1 MSSASKIVTLLLK
14 KYPQPKIALNFT
26 NALELLI
33 ATILS
38 ARCTDIKVNE
48 VTKHL
53 FKAYKSAKD
62 YAHADP
68 KVFEAEIKP
77 TGFYKNKAKMII
89 KCCTIIADDFNGT
102 VPDNMESLTL
112 LPGVGR
118 KTANVVLGS
127 AFGKQAMAVDTH
139 VLRVT
144 NRLGL
149 AHSEKPDD
157 VEKELI
163 QQVPSGKVTS
173 FNLALILHGR
183 ETCKAAKPLCPD
195 CVLFKECQW
204 PDKTSAS

>member
-1 MSSASKIVTLLLK
+1 MSNARKIVTLLLK

-26 NALELLI
+26 NSLELLI

-48 VTKHL
+48 VTKHI
-53 FKAYKSAKD
+53 FKTYKSAKD
-62 YAHADP
+62 YANADT
-68 KVFEAEIKP
+68 KLFEAEIKP

-89 KCCTIIADDFNGT
+89 KCCSIIADDFNGK
-102 VPDNMESLTL
+102 VPDSMESLTV

-127 AFGKQAMAVDTH
+127 AFGKQVMAVDTH
-139 VLRVT
+139 VLRVS

-149 AHSEKPDD
+149 AHSEKPDI
-157 VEKELI
+157 VEKELVD
-163 QQVPSGKVTS
+163 QVPEGKLTS

-183 ETCKAAKPLCPD
+183 ETCKALKPVCPE
-195 CVLFKECQW
+195 CVLFKECEW
-204 PDKTSAS
+204 PDRTSV